1 MSPRRIGIL
10 LKKDLIHSSKS
21 FIFIYAVVMPL
32 AISLVLTLVFGTL
45 FSEKPKLG
53 VFDEGDSTLTTSVM
67 EQEAIEGKG
76 YDSASALRKAVETG
90 AMDMGIIV
98 PAGFDDAVRRGE
110 AVAITAYTWGE
121 SLAKNRDILENT
133 ITGLARDMAGQEVP
147 IEIAAFELGD
157 GESIPWRDRLLPLIV
172 LMAVLFGGTMV
183 PATSLVDEKQKLT
196 LKALVIT
203 PTTLGDVFLT
213 KALIGMVLSTLIGV
227 LVLVLNQA
235 FGSQPLML
243 VMVLALGATLAAG
256 FGVFLGAMVKDIT
269 SLFAT
274 IKAVGILLYAPAIV
288 YMFPQIP
295 QWIGRVFPTYYLVG
309 PVFKIT
315 QQNGGWSDIAAD
327 VFVLV
332 GLIVA
337 MTCIVGVMVRK
348 ARTREA

>member
-1 MSPRRIGIL
+1 MSPKRIGIL
-10 LKKDLIHSSKS
+10 LKKDLIHGPKN

-32 AISLVLTLVFGTL
+32 AISLVLTLVFGSL

-53 VFDEGDSTLTTSVM
+53 VFDEGDSILTTSVM
-67 EQEAIEGKG
+67 EQETVDGKG

-98 PAGFDDAVRRGE
+98 PAGFDDTVRSGE
-110 AVAITAYTWGE
+110 ATAITAYTWGE

-133 ITGLARDMAGQEVP
+133 ITGLARDLAGQEVP
-147 IEIAAFELGD
+147 IEIATSELGD
-157 GESIPWRDRLLPLIV
+157 GESIPWRDRLLPFIV

-203 PTTLGDVFLT
+203 PATLGDVFLT
-213 KALIGMVLSTLIGV
+213 KALIGMALSTLIGV

-256 FGVFLGAMVKDIT
+256 FGLFLGAMVKDIT

-295 QWIGRVFPTYYLVG
+295 QWIGRLFPTYYLVG
-309 PVFKIT
+309 PIFKIT
-315 QQNGGWSDIAAD
+315 QQNGGWSDIATD

-337 MTCIVGVMVRK
+337 MTCVVGVMVRK
-348 ARTREA
+348 ARTREV